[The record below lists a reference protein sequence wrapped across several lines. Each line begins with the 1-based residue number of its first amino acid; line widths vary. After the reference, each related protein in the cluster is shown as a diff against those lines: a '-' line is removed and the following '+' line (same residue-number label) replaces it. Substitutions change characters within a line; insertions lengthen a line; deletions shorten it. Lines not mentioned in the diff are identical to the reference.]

1 MTVKLRRNWT
11 LVTLMNVACSCA
23 SFGVYVCGVCV
34 CGSVCVPASKCNQM
48 EIVKESKNAK
58 REFKAYAP
66 LTPPSPQPSLLLSN
80 PDGVTRQAACVHCL
94 RFCTNYAENMFG
106 HVAILRLGPCLSP
119 CFSLDF
125 PQIFSDFP
133 PRCFFV
139 WLQFESDPWSR
150 GCCSRSKATSLLLYR
165 LNSNPKHVPTQSPG
179 LMVSPIAFL
188 GWIFGMAI
196 ISLIF
201 LGSSLAN

>member
-1 MTVKLRRNWT
+1 M
-11 LVTLMNVACSCA
+11 
-23 SFGVYVCGVCV
+23 YVCGVCV

-125 PQIFSDFP
+125 PQIFL
-133 PRCFFV
+133 FFFYVV

-165 LNSNPKHVPTQSPG
+165 LNSNPKHVPTLSPG
-179 LMVSPIAFL
+179 QSDAFL
-188 GWIFGMAI
+188 GWIFRMAI

-201 LGSSLAN
+201 FGWFFSKLILNSY